1 MIKINNLKFAYE
13 KVNVIDIDSLN
24 FPENGII
31 SLIGPNGAGKSTLMK
46 LIGKIIPIKNNAKIE
61 INGMNIKSYSSAVL
75 SSLRS
80 YVPQDT
86 TVQYRFTVRQFISF
100 GMYREM
106 SLFSDLSHKRKV
118 ECESIINFL
127 ELREVANKYIS
138 GISGGELQKAHIAR
152 ALFQNTPIMMLDEP
166 ISNIDIHYRFAIMRK
181 LTELSK
187 SKLIIYITHD
197 VNNALNNSDRI
208 LALKSGK
215 IVFFESPE
223 FTAENLNLIYGK
235 NFDIVKTKG
244 KYVILDEEDK

>member
-1 MIKINNLKFAYE
+1 MIKINQLKFAYE
-13 KVNVIDIDSLN
+13 KENVIDIDALV

-31 SLIGPNGAGKSTLMK
+31 SVIGPNGAGKSTLMK
-46 LIGKIIPIKNNAKIE
+46 LISRIIPIKHDGKIE
-61 INGMNIKSYSSAVL
+61 INGMDIKSYSSTAL

-80 YVPQDT
+80 YVPQNT
-86 TVQYRFTVRQFISF
+86 IVQYRFTVRQFILF

-106 SLFSDLSHKRKV
+106 SLFSGLSHRRMD
-118 ECESIINFL
+118 ECENIIKFL
-127 ELREVANKYIS
+127 ELRTVIDKYIS

-166 ISNIDIHYRFAIMRK
+166 ISNIDIHYRFLVMRK

-187 SKLIIYITHD
+187 NKLIIYITHD
-197 VNNALNNSDRI
+197 VNNALNNSDKI
-208 LALKSGK
+208 LALKAGK

-223 FTAENLNLIYGK
+223 FTAENLDLIYGK

-244 KYVILDEEDK
+244 KYIILDEESK

>member
-13 KVNVIDIDSLN
+13 KENVIDIDSLN

-118 ECESIINFL
+118 ECESIIDFL